1 MTLFVTT
8 IKRVS
13 YDKLLASACLNNN
26 AIRILAITTNAID
39 GLRARLVGEQFPPC
53 S

>member
-1 MTLFVTT
+1 MTLLVTT

-13 YDKLLASACLNNN
+13 YDKLLASACFNNN

-39 GLRARLVGEQFPPC
+39 GLRVGLVREQRR
-53 S
+53 